1 MFKVDDFYTRFPQMT
16 PYIVDCYETAKV
28 HNCALL
34 VIGESHYM
42 PANSTIHKDPDH
54 WYQAN
59 QSMLS
64 KEEQSW
70 ISTRDII
77 AKELPKKIQNSAK
90 FIWKYGY
97 RKINEFG
104 PKFEDYCESFKYS
117 IIYNFYLRPAN
128 EGNSFKELI
137 KPCDNEIANSYFEYM
152 IAKFN
157 PCGIIFLSMFAYN
170 NCEKVNKLKIPVA
183 ATPHPCSQWWN
194 RRSGKYGGKFGRDL
208 VHDGMK
214 GMDWSW
220 AKQQK

>member
-1 MFKVDDFYTRFPQMT
+1 
-16 PYIVDCYETAKV
+16 
-28 HNCALL
+28 
-34 VIGESHYM
+34 M

-137 KPCDNEIANSYFEYM
+137 KPCDNEIANSFFEYM
-152 IAKFN
+152 VAKFN
-157 PCGIIFLSMFAYN
+157 PSGIIFLSMFSYN
-170 NCEKVNKLKIPVA
+170 NCQKVNALKIPV
-183 ATPHPCSQWWN
+183 TWIPV
-194 RRSGKYGGKFGRDL
+194 KYNKARLTSFIL
-208 VHDGMK
+208 
-214 GMDWSW
+214 S
-220 AKQQK
+220 